1 MRISLIMTI
10 RNEERS
16 IQRTLDSILAQDRK
30 PDEWIVADGGSTDR
44 TVETLRQYPEITLLQ
59 LQGNIAQGRNAAIAR
74 STGEV
79 IVVTDAGTIHPA
91 HWLSSLV
98 EPLER
103 SEADFTASP
112 STAIIESPFDAI
124 QWMLLD
130 QFYSGEF
137 SWRSPSISSRS
148 LAFRRELWEE
158 CHYPEWLDQGE
169 DRWMIDRWIDRGAK
183 KHWVRD
189 ATVQW
194 EMRKTIREFL
204 RQHYLYMRGDGL
216 ANMRTVSNLL
226 RLFFYSILLV
236 LVAIGCFLLPALYIA
251 VIMWAFYL
259 ALSGASRFDVS
270 VERRSAWFKTR
281 VLLGL
286 PVALLGMDFTKMAGY
301 LAGLSQGVS
310 KESVKTG

>member
-1 MRISLIMTI
+1 MTV
-10 RNEERS
+10 RNEEHS
-16 IQRTLDSILAQDRK
+16 IGRTIDSILAQDRM
-30 PDEWIVADGGSTDR
+30 PDEWIVADGGSADG
-44 TVETLRQYPEITLLQ
+44 TVEILEQYPEIALLQ

-74 STGEV
+74 STGEI

-91 HWLSSLV
+91 HWLRSLV
-98 EPLER
+98 EPLEKG
-103 SEADFTASP
+103 EADFTASP
-112 STAIIESPFDAI
+112 SAAIIESPFDAI

-130 QFYSGEF
+130 QFCSGEF

-148 LAFRRELWEE
+148 LAFRHELWEE

-194 EMRKTIREFL
+194 EMRKAIRGFL

-226 RLFFYSILLV
+226 RLFFYSILVV
-236 LVAIGCFLLPALYIA
+236 LVAIGCFLFPALYVA
-251 VIMWAFYL
+251 VTLWAFYL

-270 VERRSAWFKTR
+270 VEGQGAWFKTR

-286 PVALLGMDFTKMAGY
+286 PAALLGMDLAKMAGY
-301 LAGLSQGVS
+301 LVGLSQSVS